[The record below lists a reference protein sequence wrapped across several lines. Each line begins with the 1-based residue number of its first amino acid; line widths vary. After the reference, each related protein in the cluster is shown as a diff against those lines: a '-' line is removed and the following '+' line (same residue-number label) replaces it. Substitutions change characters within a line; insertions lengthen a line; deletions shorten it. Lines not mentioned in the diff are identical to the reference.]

1 MAEEKENAV
10 VFGGTARTV
19 LFFQAFRLAALTPTS
34 QGEAHSAVCARST
47 KAMAIATIS
56 RLAMAEGACV
66 ARAHARGGSA
76 EFLRITSACVPLET
90 MLSAE
95 RATHVRRMYD
105 ACDTTFVTK

>member
-1 MAEEKENAV
+1 MAEEKENAL

-34 QGEAHSAVCARST
+34 QGEAHSAVRARST

-66 ARAHARGGSA
+66 ARAHARGRKCRVFA
-76 EFLRITSACVPLET
+76 HHERFVPLET